1 MQMSTKIELKQ
12 SPGRGLGVFS
22 KNDIS
27 KGEVIETTPL
37 LKLDVDSESKVLF
50 DYRFYYP
57 RRGNNKFYVIALGF
71 GSLYNHSNQ
80 NNADWRDGGDMIF
93 EFFATKDIKAGE
105 EIYLN
110 YGGPEYFELR
120 KLDWL

>member
-12 SPGRGLGVFS
+12 SPGRGLGVFA
-22 KNDIS
+22 KDDIS
-27 KGEVIETTPL
+27 KDEVFEITPL

-50 DYRFYYP
+50 DYRFFYP
-57 RRGNNKFYVIALGF
+57 KCGFDQIYVIALGF

-80 NNADWRDGGDMIF
+80 NNADWREGGEMIF
-93 EFFATKDIKAGE
+93 EFFATRDIKSGE

>member
-12 SPGRGLGVFS
+12 SPGRGLGVFA
-22 KNDIS
+22 KDDIS
-27 KGEVIETTPL
+27 KDEVFEITPL
-37 LKLDVDSESKVLF
+37 LKLDVDTESKVLF
-50 DYRFYYP
+50 DYRFFYP
-57 RRGNNKFYVIALGF
+57 KCGFNQIYVIALGC

-80 NNADWRDGGDMIF
+80 NNADWREGGEMIF
-93 EFFATKDIKAGE
+93 EFFATRDIKSGE